1 MSPHSMNR
9 SSQRTRPLTPWSEFF
24 DHHLYEVPIVAV
36 LRGMDPEAAV
46 EFACAAWDAGVRLV
60 EVTLERQG
68 AAESLQAVVE
78 AAPEGTPVGAGTV
91 TTPQR
96 LELALQRGAAF
107 AIAPGLDLATVECAQ
122 QHNVPF
128 LPGIATPSEAGHALR
143 LGITSVKAFPAAAL
157 GTQWIAALADP
168 FPELRVIA
176 TGGINAANAAT
187 FLAAGAVG
195 VGLGSS
201 LRKDGPHDVVAAVRR
216 PVDHAS
222 AGE

>member
-1 MSPHSMNR
+1 MST
-9 SSQRTRPLTPWSEFF
+9 QRTNRPSQQTELPTPWTEFF
-24 DHHLYEVPIVAV
+24 GHHLQEVPIIAI
-36 LRGMDPEAAV
+36 LRGMEPDAAV

-78 AAPEGTPVGAGTV
+78 AAPHGTPVGAGTV

-107 AIAPGLDLATVECAQ
+107 AIAPGLDAATVECAQ

-143 LGITSVKAFPAAAL
+143 LGITTVKAFPAAGL
-157 GTQWIAALADP
+157 GTHWIAAMADP

-176 TGGINAANAAT
+176 TGGVNAANAAT

-216 PVDHAS
+216 A
-222 AGE
+222 AGDRR